1 MQRESIQMYLC
12 PRERVVVRAFWKV
25 CGSSERG
32 MPRCNLEKFPVVR
45 VRIWEVPQRWESV
58 R

>member
-1 MQRESIQMYLC
+1 MQRESIQIYLF

-25 CGSSERG
+25 RGSSERG
-32 MPRCNLEKFPVVR
+32 MPCCNLEKFLVVS